1 MATRGRPRGFDR
13 EAALARAMEV
23 FWERG
28 FDNASLGELTR
39 AMGINSPSLYAAFGS
54 KEALFQEAM
63 ALYVKTAGG
72 GIWDPV
78 DSLATARDAIA
89 HVLYATAR
97 AFTCQER
104 SRGCMIVLASPQ
116 AQGSNPSISD
126 ELEQHRRGNRDCL
139 EQRLRR
145 AVDEGELPGDTDCH
159 AIATFYSTV
168 QHGMSIQARDG
179 ASREE
184 LLGVADCA
192 MSAWDNLTRAS

>member
-1 MATRGRPRGFDR
+1 MAARGRPRGFDR
-13 EAALARAMEV
+13 ETALARAMEV

-28 FDNASLGELTR
+28 FDNASLGELTH

-63 ALYVKTAGG
+63 AFYVKTAGS
-72 GIWDPV
+72 GIWEPV

-89 HVLYATAR
+89 HVLDATAR
-97 AFTCQER
+97 AFTCR
-104 SRGCMIVLASPQ
+104 DPSRGCMIVLASPQ
-116 AQGSNPSISD
+116 PRGSNPSISR
-126 ELEQHRRGNRDCL
+126 ELERHRRGNRDYL
-139 EQRLRR
+139 ETRLRR
-145 AVDEGELPGDTDCH
+145 AVDEGELPEGTNCH
-159 AIATFYSTV
+159 AIATFYATV

-192 MSAWDNLTRAS
+192 MSAWDSLTRPD